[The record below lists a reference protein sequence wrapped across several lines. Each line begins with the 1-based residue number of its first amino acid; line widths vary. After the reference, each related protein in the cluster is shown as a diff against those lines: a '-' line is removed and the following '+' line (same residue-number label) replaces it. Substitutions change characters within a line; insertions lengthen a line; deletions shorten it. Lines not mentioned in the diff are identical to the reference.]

1 VGIVP
6 LQDQYTIDLNMQFQE
21 FRERVNVFL
30 YGSKNG
36 VLASLK
42 ALNLLVSVSAL
53 FVLAI
58 YYGFPNE
65 SDTATQLLQFVKFSF
80 GFYVFQYLTRLLYDF
95 QPREFLKRTWFEG
108 AVMTVLVVEGIS
120 DLLTGELVIGKFT
133 QSIGFDS
140 ISDFYTIFIQGYFF
154 TIVVA
159 EIFRGGRVL
168 PRIRLNPAVIFI
180 MSFLGLIAIGTVL
193 LMLPEMTTADGSMRF
208 LDALFTSTS
217 ATCVTGLMVVDTVT
231 YFTFK
236 GQVVLLLLIQLGG
249 LNLVA
254 FGSFLV
260 LASKFGL
267 GVRQH
272 EVIEDFV
279 NRNTFNAS
287 AGLLRKVLLWCFT
300 IEVAGAIA
308 MHLTWGAAL
317 DHLSTGKQWFYSIFH
332 SVSAFN
338 NAGISLFTDGF
349 ANHAVAAHYM
359 THWVITLL
367 VFFGALGM
375 VAIFDLFD
383 VQRLRDRMTH
393 PWKQIGF
400 ATKIA
405 LYFSVGL
412 VLIGALG
419 YWLLERDTSMQGLSA
434 FGQVTTAF
442 FQSAT
447 RTSGF
452 NTVDIG
458 SLGIP
463 ILFLLIILM
472 FIGSSSSSTGGGIKT
487 STLAIVMADVWRTVR
502 NFDHVQLFK
511 RTIPAVLRSRAYSVL
526 LFFLIGNTLSIFLL
540 TITESHIL
548 EMSGRGIM
556 DLIFEEVSAFGTVGL
571 STGITAS
578 LSPIGKVIIMLSMFI
593 GRVGTLTVAYA
604 IGGRITKTHIKYPEG
619 HTMVG

>member
-1 VGIVP
+1 M
-6 LQDQYTIDLNMQFQE
+6 NFQE
-21 FRERVNVFL
+21 FRERVNVGL
-30 YGSKNG
+30 YNSKDR
-36 VLASLK
+36 VLGGLK
-42 ALNLLVSVSAL
+42 FLNLLVSASAL
-53 FVLAI
+53 LVLAL

-65 SDTATQLLQFVKFSF
+65 SETASQLLSFVKFSF
-80 GFYVFQYLTRLLYDF
+80 GFYVVQYVTRILYDF
-95 QPREFLKRTWFEG
+95 QPREFLRKTWFEA
-108 AVMTVLVVEGIS
+108 AVMVVLVIEGAS
-120 DLLTGELVIGKFT
+120 DILTGELLISRFI
-133 QSIGFDS
+133 QSIGFTS

-159 EIFRGGRVL
+159 ELLRGGRVL

-180 MSFLGLIAIGTVL
+180 MSFLGLITIGTVL
-193 LMLPEMTTADGSMRF
+193 LMLPEMTTAPGSMGF

-231 YFTFK
+231 FFSFK
-236 GQVVLLLLIQLGG
+236 GQVVILALIQLGG
-249 LNLVA
+249 LNLIA

-272 EVIEDFV
+272 DVIEDFV
-279 NRNTFNAS
+279 NRDTFNAS
-287 AGLLRKVLLWCFT
+287 SGLLGKVLLWCLA
-300 IEVAGAIA
+300 IEGVGALV
-308 MHLTWGAAL
+308 MHTTWGHAL
-317 DHLSTGKQWFYSIFH
+317 DGLNTGRQWFYSVFH

-338 NAGISLFTDGF
+338 NAGISLFTDGL
-349 ANHAVAAHYM
+349 ANPAVGQHYAM
-359 THWVITLL
+359 HWTVTIL

-383 VQRLRDRMTH
+383 PSRLRERMAQ
-393 PWKQIGF
+393 PWKHIGF

-412 VLIGALG
+412 V
-419 YWLLERDTSMQGLSA
+419 A
-434 FGQVTTAF
+434 FGAVAYWALEYDGTLKGMSTFGQLTTSV

-458 SLGIP
+458 AVGVP
-463 ILFLLIILM
+463 MLFLLIILM

-487 STLAIVMADVWRTVR
+487 STLSIVMADVWRTVR
-502 NFDHVQLFK
+502 NLDHVQLFK
-511 RTIPAVLRSRAYSVL
+511 RTVPEVLRSRAYSVL
-526 LFFLIGNTLSIFLL
+526 LFFLVGNTVAIFLL
-540 TITESHIL
+540 SITESHIL
-548 EMSGRGIM
+548 ADDNRNIL

-571 STGITAS
+571 STGITAM
-578 LSPIGKVIIMLSMFI
+578 LSPWGKVIIMLSMFV

-604 IGGRITKTHIKYPEG
+604 LGGKALQTHIKYPEG